1 MPNLFVIA
9 GCNGSGKTTIAKEL
23 FPNYF
28 NCNEFVNADIMAAEM
43 SPNDV
48 ARVAISAGKKTLE
61 LIDKLFDD
69 KISFAMETTLSGNV
83 HRKII
88 QKAQQQ
94 DYYVVLIYVWVKS
107 PRTSISRV
115 KSRTKLGGHF
125 VPKEDIIRRYKRGLI
140 NFFHTYLNLCDYSAI
155 ISNNDHYKI
164 IVTEGMNPVDF
175 RIHNAEIW
183 KKIKST
189 LKKYVTNP

>member
-43 SPNDV
+43 SPDDV
-48 ARVAISAGKKTLE
+48 ARVAITAGKKTLE
-61 LIDKLFDD
+61 LVNKLFDD
-69 KISFAMETTLSGNV
+69 KMSFAMETTLSGNV
-83 HRKII
+83 HKKII

-94 DYYVVLIYVWVKS
+94 GYYVVLIYVWVES
-107 PRTSISRV
+107 SRVSISRV

-125 VPKEDIIRRYKRGLI
+125 VPKEDVIRRYKRGVI
-140 NFFHTYLNLCDYSAI
+140 NFFHTYIDLCDYSAI
-155 ISNNDHYKI
+155 IDNSGRYKS
-164 IVTEGMNPVDF
+164 IVAECMSSVDF
-175 RIHNAEIW
+175 KVHNAEIW